1 MFDKILIANRG
12 EIAVRVI
19 HACRELG
26 LGSVAVYSEADRHT
40 PHVLLAAEAIPLGG
54 AAAAESYLDVERI
67 LEAARRT
74 AAGAI
79 HPGYG
84 FLAENA
90 AFARAVEEAGLVF
103 IGPPASAIEAMG
115 DKTAARARMQAAG
128 VPVIPGSDG
137 ALSSIEEALPVAER
151 VGYPVMVKAA
161 GGGGGK
167 GMRTASGPAE
177 LASVFESAVR
187 EATQAF
193 GDARVYL
200 ERFLTGPRHIE
211 IQILADSLGNT
222 IHLGERECSIQ
233 RRHQKLIEES
243 PSPAVDPATRAR
255 MGGVA
260 VRAAEAVGYRS
271 AGTVEFLIDAED
283 FYFLEMNTRIQ
294 VEHPVT
300 ELVMGIDLVQEQI
313 RIARGEE
320 ILWKPDGA
328 EPAGHAIECRISAED
343 PLRGF
348 LPSIGRVEGLRI
360 PAGPGVRWDAG
371 IDEGVAVG
379 LHYDP
384 LLAKL
389 IVHARTRGDAIARM
403 RRALADL
410 RIGGIATTIPFHR
423 AVMKEPDFLA
433 GQYSIRYI
441 EDHPEL
447 LAGAVPTDWQDAL
460 LAAAVLL
467 EEQARDGHSGQG
479 HGEEAAATTDGLN
492 GWQRAVAPWQG
503 PVTAWLHPPT

>member
-26 LGSVAVYSEADRHT
+26 LGSVAVYSEPDRHN
-40 PHVLLAAEAIPLGG
+40 PHALLADEAVPLGG
-54 AAAAESYLDVERI
+54 AAAAESYLNVERI

-90 AFARAVEEAGLVF
+90 DFAQAVEEAGLVF

-128 VPVIPGSDG
+128 VPVIPGSG
-137 ALSSIEEALPVAER
+137 GTLSSVEEALPVAER

-211 IQILADSLGNT
+211 IQILADSLGTT

-243 PSPAVDPATRAR
+243 PSPVVDPATRAR
-255 MGGVA
+255 MGEVA
-260 VRAAEAVGYRS
+260 VRAAEAVGYQS
-271 AGTVEFLIDAED
+271 AGTVEFLVDAED

-300 ELVMGIDLVQEQI
+300 ELIMGIDLVQEQI

-320 ILWKPDGA
+320 ILWEPDGA
-328 EPAGHAIECRISAED
+328 KPTGHAIECRISAED
-343 PLRGF
+343 PLHGF
-348 LPSIGRVEGLRI
+348 LPSTGRVEGLRI

-371 IDEGVAVG
+371 IDEGVEVG

-389 IVHARTRGDAIARM
+389 VVHARTRDDAIARM

-423 AVMKEPDFLA
+423 AVMEEPDFLA

-447 LAGAVPTDWQDAL
+447 LPGAVPTDWRDAL

-467 EEQARDGHSGQG
+467 EEQTRDGHSRQGQ
-479 HGEEAAATTDGLN
+479 GEEAAVATDGLN
-492 GWQRAVAPWQG
+492 DWLRAVPPWQG
-503 PVTAWLHPPT
+503 PVTAWLHPPR

>member
-26 LGSVAVYSEADRHT
+26 LGSVAVYSDVDRQT
-40 PHVLLAAEAIPLGG
+40 PHVLLADEAVPLGG
-54 AAAAESYLDVERI
+54 ASAAESYLNVERI

-74 AAGAI
+74 GAGAI

-90 AFARAVEEAGLVF
+90 DFARTVEEAGLVF
-103 IGPPASAIEAMG
+103 VGPPASAIEAMG

-128 VPVIPGSDG
+128 VPVIPGSEG
-137 ALSSIEEALPVAER
+137 ALSSVEEALPVAEQ
-151 VGYPVMVKAA
+151 VGYPVMLKAA

-167 GMRTASGPAE
+167 GMRIAAGPDDLE
-177 LASVFESAVR
+177 SVFESAVR
-187 EATQAF
+187 EARQAF
-193 GDARVYL
+193 GDPRVYL

-211 IQILADSLGNT
+211 IQILADDLGAT

-243 PSPAVDPATRAR
+243 PSPIVDAETRAR
-255 MGGVA
+255 MGEVA

-271 AGTVEFLIDAED
+271 AGTVEFLVEGGD
-283 FYFLEMNTRIQ
+283 FYFLEMNTRVQ

-300 ELVMGIDLVQEQI
+300 ELIMGIDLVQEQI
-313 RIARGEE
+313 RIARGEG
-320 ILWKPDGA
+320 ILWRPDGN

-343 PLRGF
+343 PLHGF
-348 LPSIGRVEGLRI
+348 LPATGRVEGLRI

-371 IDEGVAVG
+371 IDEGVEVG

-389 IVHARTRGDAIARM
+389 IVHGGTREAAIARM
-403 RRALADL
+403 RRALRDL
-410 RIGGIATTIPFHR
+410 RIGGLATTIPFHQ
-423 AVMKEPDFLA
+423 AVMEEADFLA
-433 GQYSIRYI
+433 GEYSIRYI
-441 EDHPEL
+441 EEHPEL
-447 LAGAVPTDWQDAL
+447 TPETVPAQWRDAL

-467 EEQARDGHSGQG
+467 EEQAHDRHPGHVGDGAPGQTG
-479 HGEEAAATTDGLN
+479 GLSD
-492 GWQRAVAPWQG
+492 WQRAVDPWQR
-503 PVTAWLHPPT
+503 PATAWRHPIT

>member
-1 MFDKILIANRG
+1 MFEKILIANRG

-26 LGSVAVYSEADRHT
+26 LGSVAVYSDVDRET
-40 PHVLLAAEAIPLGG
+40 PHVTLADEAVPLGG
-54 AAAAESYLDVERI
+54 ASAADSYLNVERL
-67 LEAARRT
+67 LEAASRT

-90 AFARAVEEAGLVF
+90 GFARAAEGAGFVF

-115 DKTAARARMQAAG
+115 DKTAARARMEAAG

-137 ALSSIEEALPVAER
+137 PLASIEEALPIAVQ
-151 VGYPVMVKAA
+151 VGYPVMLKAA

-167 GMRTASGPAE
+167 GMRTARDPAE
-177 LASVFESAVR
+177 LESVFESAVR
-187 EATQAF
+187 EARQAF
-193 GDARVYL
+193 GDDRVYL

-211 IQILADSLGNT
+211 FQILADALGTT

-233 RRHQKLIEES
+233 RRHQKLVEES
-243 PSPAVDPATRAR
+243 PSPVVDPATRAR
-255 MGGVA
+255 MCEVA
-260 VRAAEAVGYRS
+260 VRAAEAVGYRR
-271 AGTVEFLIDAED
+271 AGTVEFLVDGED
-283 FYFLEMNTRIQ
+283 FYFLEMNTRVQ

-300 ELVMGIDLVQEQI
+300 ELIMGIDLVQEQI
-313 RIARGEE
+313 RIARGEA
-320 ILWKPDGA
+320 ISWTPDGT

-348 LPSIGRVEGLRI
+348 FPSTGRVEGLRI

-371 IDEGVAVG
+371 IEEGVDVG

-389 IVHARTRGDAIARM
+389 IVHARTRDEAIARM

-410 RIGGIATTIPFHR
+410 RIGGLATTIPFHR
-423 AVMKEPDFLA
+423 AVMEEADFLA
-433 GQYSIRYI
+433 GEYSIRYI
-441 EDHPEL
+441 EEHPEL
-447 LAGAVPTDWQDAL
+447 TLDTVPADWRDAL

-467 EEQARDGHSGQG
+467 EEQARDGRSTGVDR
-479 HGEEAAATTDGLN
+479 ADGGAKGGLSD
-492 GWQRAVAPWQG
+492 WQRAVDPWQR
-503 PVTAWLHPPT
+503 PVPEWTHPPE